1 MATITAKLL
10 VACPYKED
18 TLPASTDPKQASSSL
33 GPPRSNFLELRNDEV
48 RRKTLPLTPVKKVQ
62 ERRIHEV
69 TRDVYFLRDIYAIRT
84 GGSPDMVLKR
94 FAQILGVVLIVI
106 GIVGLLVLGNEVWL
120 GLLNTDVVEDIVHI
134 VTGGLLAYVGFGRTD
149 LATTRNLVLA
159 LGVIYLVVG
168 ILGFVVPMMFGLIPH
183 GYTLF
188 DDLLHLVLGILSIAV
203 ALTASGASTARG
215 ARA

>member
-1 MATITAKLL
+1 MA
-10 VACPYKED
+10 
-18 TLPASTDPKQASSSL
+18 
-33 GPPRSNFLELRNDEV
+33 LRW
-48 RRKTLPLTPVKKVQ
+48 
-62 ERRIHEV
+62 
-69 TRDVYFLRDIYAIRT
+69 Y
-84 GGSPDMVLKR
+84 
-94 FAQILGVVLIVI
+94 AQILGVVLILV

-120 GLLNTDVVEDIVHI
+120 GILNSDVLEDIIHI

-149 LATTRNLVLA
+149 LATARNLVLA

-168 ILGFVVPMMFGLIPH
+168 ILGFVVPLMFGLIPH

-188 DDLLHLVLGILSIAV
+188 DDILHLALGVLSIAV